1 MALSTKFKDFQIK
14 VPEVSAATNQSE
26 CFAYTQPTNQEI
38 EQLVAQYGAPLMVLD
53 CEAIRRQYHALKN
66 ALPNVTLHFALK
78 PLPVAAVVRTLLAEG
93 ASFDLAT
100 SGEIDLV
107 ASEGVPSE
115 RTIHTHPIKRDSD
128 IRDALAYGCTVFVVD
143 NINELEKFIAYKDQA
158 EILVRLSFRNTEA
171 FADLSKK
178 FGCSPETAIEIIS
191 YAQQLGIRIKG
202 LSFHVGSQSP
212 NPTKYVEAINAC
224 AKIIL
229 QVNELGLPA
238 LSTLDIGGGFPV
250 PYSAEVLAIDVFCAP
265 INVALAQLPET
276 MQILAEPGRFIVAS
290 CVTSVA
296 SIMGQAVREGKT
308 WYYLDDGIY
317 GSFSGLVFD
326 EAVYPIDSAKQD
338 FTRFE
343 SVLAGPTC
351 DSIDIV
357 SESIMLPKLNNGDL
371 IISRMMGAYTL
382 ATATDFNFFKRAEV
396 VVLNEQVHSQELTG

>member
-1 MALSTKFKDFQIK
+1 MALSTQLKDTVTK
-14 VPEVSAATNQSE
+14 VPSAAVAANQA
-26 CFAYTQPTNQEI
+26 FDYVQPTNTHI
-38 EQLVAQYGAPLMVLD
+38 EQLAAQFGAPLMVLD

-66 ALPNVTLHFALK
+66 ALPGVVLHFALK
-78 PLPVAAVVRTLLAEG
+78 PLPLAAVVRTLLEEG

-100 SGEIDLV
+100 SGEVDLV
-107 ASEGVPSE
+107 ASQGVPSE
-115 RTIHTHPIKRDSD
+115 RTIHTHPIKRDID

-158 EILVRLSFRNTEA
+158 EILVRLSFRNKDA

-178 FGCSPETAIEIIS
+178 FGCSPDAAIDIIS

-224 AKIIL
+224 AKVINK
-229 QVNELGLPA
+229 VSELGLPA

-250 PYSAEVLAIDVFCAP
+250 PYSADVLPINVFCAP
-265 INVALAQLPET
+265 INAALAQLPET
-276 MQILAEPGRFIVAS
+276 MQIIAEPGRFIVAS
-290 CVTSVA
+290 SVTSVA
-296 SIMGQAVREGKT
+296 SVMGQAQREGKT

-317 GSFSGLVFD
+317 GSFSGLMFD
-326 EAVYPIDSAKQD
+326 EAAYPIDSAKQD
-338 FTRFE
+338 GERFE

-351 DSIDIV
+351 DSIDVV
-357 SESIMLPKLNNGDL
+357 SDSIMLPKLNNGDL

-396 VVLNEQVHSQELTG
+396 IVLNEQVHSQVLTG

>member
-1 MALSTKFKDFQIK
+1 MALSTQLKDTVTK
-14 VPEVSAATNQSE
+14 VPSAAVAANQA
-26 CFAYTQPTNQEI
+26 FDYVQPTNTHI
-38 EQLVAQYGAPLMVLD
+38 EQLAAQFGAPLMVLD

-66 ALPNVTLHFALK
+66 ALPGVVLHFALK
-78 PLPVAAVVRTLLAEG
+78 PLPLAAVVRTLLEEG

-100 SGEIDLV
+100 SGEVDLV
-107 ASEGVPSE
+107 ASQGVPSE

-158 EILVRLSFRNTEA
+158 EILVRLSFRNKDA

-178 FGCSPETAIEIIS
+178 FGCSPDAAIDIIS

-224 AKIIL
+224 AKVINK
-229 QVNELGLPA
+229 VSELGLPA

-250 PYSAEVLAIDVFCAP
+250 PYSADVLPINVFCAP

-276 MQILAEPGRFIVAS
+276 MQIIAEPGRFIVAS
-290 CVTSVA
+290 SVTSVA
-296 SIMGQAVREGKT
+296 SVMGQAQREGRT

-317 GSFSGLVFD
+317 GSFSGLMFD
-326 EAVYPIDSAKQD
+326 EAAYPIDSAKQD
-338 FTRFE
+338 GERFE

-351 DSIDIV
+351 DSIDVV
-357 SESIMLPKLNNGDL
+357 SDSIMLPKLSNGDL
-371 IISRMMGAYTL
+371 IISRMMGEIG
-382 ATATDFNFFKRAEV
+382 RASCRERV
-396 VVLNEQVHSQELTG
+396 

>member
-1 MALSTKFKDFQIK
+1 MALSTQLKDTVTK
-14 VPEVSAATNQSE
+14 VPSAAVAANQA
-26 CFAYTQPTNQEI
+26 FDYVQPTNTHI
-38 EQLVAQYGAPLMVLD
+38 EQLAAQFGAPLMVLD

-66 ALPNVTLHFALK
+66 ALPGVVLHFALK
-78 PLPVAAVVRTLLAEG
+78 PLPLAAVVRTLLEEG

-100 SGEIDLV
+100 SGEVDLV
-107 ASEGVPSE
+107 ASQGVPSE

-158 EILVRLSFRNTEA
+158 EILVRLSFRNKDA

-178 FGCSPETAIEIIS
+178 FGCSPDAAIDIIS

-224 AKIIL
+224 AKVINK
-229 QVNELGLPA
+229 VSELGLPA

-250 PYSAEVLAIDVFCAP
+250 PYSADVLPINVFCAP

-276 MQILAEPGRFIVAS
+276 MQIIAEPGRFIVAS
-290 CVTSVA
+290 SVTSVA
-296 SIMGQAVREGKT
+296 SVMGQAQREGRT

-317 GSFSGLVFD
+317 GSFSGLMFD
-326 EAVYPIDSAKQD
+326 EAAYPIDSAKQD
-338 FTRFE
+338 GERFE

-351 DSIDIV
+351 DSIDVV
-357 SESIMLPKLNNGDL
+357 SDSIMLPKLSNGDL

-396 VVLNEQVHSQELTG
+396 IVLNEQVHSQVLTG

>member
-14 VPEVSAATNQSE
+14 VPEVSGAANQSE

-53 CEAIRRQYHALKN
+53 CEAIRRQYQALKN

>member
-1 MALSTKFKDFQIK
+1 MALSTQLKDTVTK
-14 VPEVSAATNQSE
+14 VPSAAVAANQA
-26 CFAYTQPTNQEI
+26 FDYVQPTNTHI
-38 EQLVAQYGAPLMVLD
+38 EQLAAQFGAPLMVLD

-66 ALPNVTLHFALK
+66 ALPGVVLHFALK
-78 PLPVAAVVRTLLAEG
+78 PLPLAAVVRTLLEEG

-100 SGEIDLV
+100 SGEVDLV
-107 ASEGVPSE
+107 ASQGVPSE

-158 EILVRLSFRNTEA
+158 EILVRLSFRNKDA

-178 FGCSPETAIEIIS
+178 FGCSPDAAIDIIS

-224 AKIIL
+224 AKVINK
-229 QVNELGLPA
+229 VSELGLPA

-250 PYSAEVLAIDVFCAP
+250 PYSADVLPINVFCAP
-265 INVALAQLPET
+265 INAALAQLPET
-276 MQILAEPGRFIVAS
+276 MQIIAEPGRFIVAS
-290 CVTSVA
+290 SVTSVA
-296 SIMGQAVREGKT
+296 SVMGQAQREGRT

-317 GSFSGLVFD
+317 GSFSGLMFD
-326 EAVYPIDSAKQD
+326 EAAYPIDSAKQD
-338 FTRFE
+338 GERFE

-351 DSIDIV
+351 DSIDVV
-357 SESIMLPKLNNGDL
+357 SDSIMLPKLNNGDL

-396 VVLNEQVHSQELTG
+396 IVLNEQVHSQVLTG

>member
-1 MALSTKFKDFQIK
+1 MALSTKLEGFQSK
-14 VPEVSAATNQSE
+14 VPAVTAAANESE

-38 EQLVAQYGAPLMVLD
+38 EQLAAQYGAPLMVLD

-66 ALPNVTLHFALK
+66 ALPSVTLHFALK
-78 PLPVAAVVRTLLAEG
+78 PLPLAAVVRTLLAEG

-107 ASEGVPSE
+107 ASEGVLSE
-115 RTIHTHPIKRDSD
+115 HTIHTHPIKRDSD
-128 IRDALAYGCTVFVVD
+128 IRHALAYGCTVFVVD

-158 EILVRLSFRNTEA
+158 EILVRLSFRNKDA

-178 FGCSPETAIEIIS
+178 FGCSPEMAIEIIT

-212 NPTKYVEAINAC
+212 NPTKYVDAINAC
-224 AKIIL
+224 AKIVL
-229 QVNELGLPA
+229 RVNELGLPA

-250 PYSAEVLAIDVFCAP
+250 PYSADVLPIDVFCAP

-317 GSFSGLVFD
+317 GSFSGLMFD
-326 EAVYPIDSAKQD
+326 EAAYPIDSVKQD

-351 DSIDIV
+351 DSIDVV

-371 IISRMMGAYTL
+371 IVSRMMGAYTL

-396 VVLNEQVHSQELTG
+396 VVLNEQLHKQELTG

>member
-1 MALSTKFKDFQIK
+1 MALSTQLKDTVTK
-14 VPEVSAATNQSE
+14 VPSAAVAANQA
-26 CFAYTQPTNQEI
+26 FDYVQPTNTHI
-38 EQLVAQYGAPLMVLD
+38 EQLAAQFGAPLMVLD

-66 ALPNVTLHFALK
+66 ALPGVVLHFALK
-78 PLPVAAVVRTLLAEG
+78 PLPLAAVVRTLLEEG

-100 SGEIDLV
+100 SGEVDLV
-107 ASEGVPSE
+107 ASQGVPSE

-158 EILVRLSFRNTEA
+158 EILVRLSFRNKDA

-178 FGCSPETAIEIIS
+178 FGCSPDAAIDIIS

-224 AKIIL
+224 AKVINK
-229 QVNELGLPA
+229 VSELGLPA

-250 PYSAEVLAIDVFCAP
+250 PYSADVLPINVFCAP

-276 MQILAEPGRFIVAS
+276 MQIIAEPGRFIVAS
-290 CVTSVA
+290 SVTSVA
-296 SIMGQAVREGKT
+296 SVMGQAQREGKT

-317 GSFSGLVFD
+317 GSFSGLMFD
-326 EAVYPIDSAKQD
+326 EAAYPIDSAKQD
-338 FTRFE
+338 GERFE

-351 DSIDIV
+351 DSIDVV
-357 SESIMLPKLNNGDL
+357 SDSIMLPKLNNGDL

-396 VVLNEQVHSQELTG
+396 IVLNEQVHSQVLTG

>member
-1 MALSTKFKDFQIK
+1 MALSTQLKDTVTK
-14 VPEVSAATNQSE
+14 VPSAAVAANQA
-26 CFAYTQPTNQEI
+26 FDYVQPTNTHI
-38 EQLVAQYGAPLMVLD
+38 EQLAAQFGAPLMVLD

-66 ALPNVTLHFALK
+66 ALPGVVLHFALK
-78 PLPVAAVVRTLLAEG
+78 PLPLAAVVRTLLEEG

-100 SGEIDLV
+100 SGEVDLV
-107 ASEGVPSE
+107 ASQGVPSE

-158 EILVRLSFRNTEA
+158 EILVRLSFRNKDA

-178 FGCSPETAIEIIS
+178 FGCSPDAAIDIIS

-224 AKIIL
+224 AKVINK
-229 QVNELGLPA
+229 VSELGLPA

-250 PYSAEVLAIDVFCAP
+250 PYSADVLPINVFCAP
-265 INVALAQLPET
+265 INAALAQLPET
-276 MQILAEPGRFIVAS
+276 MQIIAEPGRFIVAS
-290 CVTSVA
+290 SVTSVA
-296 SIMGQAVREGKT
+296 SVMGQAQREGKT

-317 GSFSGLVFD
+317 GSFSGLMFD
-326 EAVYPIDSAKQD
+326 EAAYPIDSAKQD
-338 FTRFE
+338 GERFE

-351 DSIDIV
+351 DSIDVV
-357 SESIMLPKLNNGDL
+357 SDSIMLPKLNNGDL

-396 VVLNEQVHSQELTG
+396 IVLNEQVHSQVLTG

>member
-1 MALSTKFKDFQIK
+1 MALSTKLKGFQIK
-14 VPEVSAATNQSE
+14 VPAVTAAANESE
-26 CFAYTQPTNQEI
+26 CFAYTQPTNQEV
-38 EQLVAQYGAPLMVLD
+38 EQLAAQYGAPLMVLD

-66 ALPNVTLHFALK
+66 ALPSVTLHFALK
-78 PLPVAAVVRTLLAEG
+78 PLPLAAVVRTLLAEG

-143 NINELEKFIAYKDQA
+143 NMNELEKFIAYKDQA
-158 EILVRLSFRNTEA
+158 EILVRLSFRNKDA

-178 FGCSPETAIEIIS
+178 FGCSPETAIEIMT

-250 PYSAEVLAIDVFCAP
+250 PYSADVLPIDVFCAP
-265 INVALAQLPET
+265 INDALAQLPET

-296 SIMGQAVREGKT
+296 SVMGQAVREGKT

-317 GSFSGLVFD
+317 GSFSGLMFD
-326 EAVYPIDSAKQD
+326 EAAYPIASAKQD

-351 DSIDIV
+351 DSIDVI
-357 SESIMLPKLNNGDL
+357 SESIMLPKLDNGDL

-396 VVLNEQVHSQELTG
+396 VVLNEQIHSQELTG

>member
-1 MALSTKFKDFQIK
+1 MALSTQLKDTVTK
-14 VPEVSAATNQSE
+14 VTSAAVAANQA
-26 CFAYTQPTNQEI
+26 FDYVQPTNTHI
-38 EQLVAQYGAPLMVLD
+38 EQLAAQFGAPLMVLD

-66 ALPNVTLHFALK
+66 ALPGVVLHFALK
-78 PLPVAAVVRTLLAEG
+78 PMPLAAVVRTLLEEG

-100 SGEIDLV
+100 SGEVDLV
-107 ASEGVPSE
+107 ASQGVPSE

-158 EILVRLSFRNTEA
+158 EILVRLSFRNKDA

-178 FGCSPETAIEIIS
+178 FGCSPDAAIDIIS

-224 AKIIL
+224 AKVINK
-229 QVNELGLPA
+229 VSELGLPA

-250 PYSAEVLAIDVFCAP
+250 PYSADVLPINVFCAP

-276 MQILAEPGRFIVAS
+276 MQIIAEPGRFIVAS
-290 CVTSVA
+290 SVTSVA
-296 SIMGQAVREGKT
+296 SVMGQAQREGRT

-317 GSFSGLVFD
+317 GSFSGLMFD
-326 EAVYPIDSAKQD
+326 EAAYPIDSAKQD
-338 FTRFE
+338 GERFE

-351 DSIDIV
+351 DSIDVV
-357 SESIMLPKLNNGDL
+357 SDSIMLPKLSNGDL

-396 VVLNEQVHSQELTG
+396 IVLNEQVHSQVLTG